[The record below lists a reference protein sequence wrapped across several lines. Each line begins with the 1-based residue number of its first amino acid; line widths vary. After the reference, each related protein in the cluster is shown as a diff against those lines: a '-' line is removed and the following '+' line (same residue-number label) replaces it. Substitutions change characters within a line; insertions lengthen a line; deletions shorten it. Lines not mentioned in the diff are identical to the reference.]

1 MATVAPIL
9 EDKRGFVDYYLSD
22 YYWYGYG
29 FGFNP
34 FKAVKKLGKKI
45 VKGAKHI
52 VKVAKH
58 HPLESVAAIAAISS
72 PFWLPA
78 VGASAGAAGAAGAA
92 SAAGAAGAAGSSGL
106 FSISGILSSVGSTL
120 KDVVIP
126 VGLSTVGQMYAQKQA
141 IKYQTEAA
149 QDLYDYQMQK
159 QLQYQQQM
167 LQMQLQAQQQALKQQ
182 LEAAKE
188 LQEIQQQA
196 QQQGV
201 NSLTQQQLLYLKSKG
216 YEIYQAPDGKIY
228 IKKKQDLTPYLL
240 IGGGLAFLALIA
252 AATKH

>member
-1 MATVAPIL
+1 MAAVAPIL
-9 EDKRGFVDYYLSD
+9 EDKREFVDYYLSD
-22 YYWYGYG
+22 YYWSGYG

-58 HPLESVAAIAAISS
+58 HPLESIAAIAAISS

-78 VGASAGAAGAAGAA
+78 VGASAGAAGAA
-92 SAAGAAGAAGSSGL
+92 SAAGAAGSGGL
-106 FSISGILSSVGSTL
+106 FSISGILSSVGSAL

-182 LEAAKE
+182 LEAAQQ
-188 LQEIQQQA
+188 LQKIQQQA
-196 QQQGV
+196 QQQGI

-216 YEIYQAPDGKIY
+216 YEIYQAPDGKVY
-228 IKKKQDLTPYLL
+228 IRKKQDLTPYLL
-240 IGGGLAFLALIA
+240 IGGGLAFLALLA